1 MKKLLIPLYFVL
13 ILSVGCSANKEADNY
28 FESMNTFMKVR
39 CYGENSE
46 EANNA
51 AQKLIGNL
59 EGLISV
65 TKPESEI
72 YQINHADQDEFPMEI
87 SPKVADLL
95 RTTLNMS
102 TKTDG
107 ALNPCLY
114 PITSAWGFTKKQ
126 YKVPDEQTI
135 QGLLK
140 LTDYTKVN
148 LDENKISIPAGMMFD
163 LGAVGKGFA
172 GDEAIATLKSYGIKS
187 ALLDLGG
194 NIQTIGSRPDG
205 SPWVIGIKNPF
216 GEEPIGTLNIKNQS
230 VITSAGYERYFIGDD
245 GKKYIHIFDGTT
257 GRPVENEVLSA
268 TAIGDNGTLC
278 DALSTSLFV
287 MGVDK
292 SISLWKKEKNFDF
305 IIITNDKKIYITKNA
320 YKNFKLTTED
330 SEINVLIVK

>member
-1 MKKLLIPLYFVL
+1 MKKLILPILIITTL
-13 ILSVGCSANKEADNY
+13 LSSCRKNNESDSY

-51 AQKLIGNL
+51 AQKLIGEL
-59 EGLISV
+59 ETLISV
-65 TKPESEI
+65 TKPNSEI
-72 YQINHADQDEFPMEI
+72 YKINHATPEDFPMEI
-87 SPKVADLL
+87 SAKTANLL
-95 RTTLNMS
+95 RFTLNMS

-107 ALNPCLY
+107 ALNSCLY

-126 YKVPDEQTI
+126 YKVPSDETI
-135 QGLLK
+135 SELLK
-140 LTDYTKVN
+140 LTDYTKV
-148 LDENKISIPAGMMFD
+148 KIIDNSVTIPQGMMFD

-172 GDEAIATLKSYGIKS
+172 GDEAIAVLKSYGIKS

-194 NIQTIGSRPDG
+194 NIQAIGSKPDG
-205 SPWVIGIKNPF
+205 SPWTIGIKNPF
-216 GEEPIGTLNIKNQS
+216 GDDSVGALNIKNSS

-268 TAIGDNGTLC
+268 TAIGENGTLC

-292 SISLWKKEKNFDF
+292 SIAFWKKEKNFNF
-305 IIITNDKKIYITKNA
+305 IIITKNKELYITKNI
-320 YKNFKLTTED
+320 YKDFKLANTSSD
-330 SEINVLIVK
+330 LKVIIVK